1 MSSRLIVVV
10 GLSFVS
16 ALGCSSVPP
25 VPGSPTPSPLPTV
38 APASPSPN
46 PLSAG
51 HYDDGML
58 AFDFPAEWNAD
69 RSVYPSSVSELKTY
83 LSTEKLHAP
92 CIKSGSATICSPPV
106 ESLSPGGVLVS
117 WWRWGLHR
125 GEPGPDPTAGALI
138 HVGGRSARLHDSGAE
153 GHCLGIESDTN
164 LRLEIPDPT
173 LDGSWTV
180 MDACMRSP
188 IEDSRAKIDAMLD
201 SVEWLSPAPTQDVSV
216 GDYGVNLRLYDDT
229 GLVTSAVGGNSPP
242 SAGDAEAVVVP
253 DGLEVRWEWN
263 ACEGPPSLGLS
274 LDAGRLL
281 VLLDPG
287 PSKVPPGTVCDALA
301 GPVSV
306 TLTMSEPIDPVGL
319 HLEVW

>member
-1 MSSRLIVVV
+1 VSSRPLGVL
-10 GLSFVS
+10 GLMVVS
-16 ALGCSSVPP
+16 ALGCSSGPT

-51 HYDDGML
+51 HYDDGVL
-58 AFDFPAEWNAD
+58 AFDFPGEWNAD

-83 LSTEKLHAP
+83 LSTGKLHAP
-92 CIKSGSATICSPPV
+92 CIKSGTANICSPPI

-125 GEPGPDPTAGALI
+125 GEPGPDPTAGELI

-180 MDACMRSP
+180 MDACMRTP
-188 IEDSRAKIDAMLD
+188 IEDPRAKIDAMLA
-201 SVEWLSPAPTQDVSV
+201 SVTWSAPQPTQVVPLSVASNNYSVQVFDDTALVTTVAAGMGTDVDAPTAI
-216 GDYGVNLRLYDDT
+216 VNGSDLEISWY
-229 GLVTSAVGGNSPP
+229 
-242 SAGDAEAVVVP
+242 SAGCDLDPIV
-253 DGLEVRWEWN
+253 
-263 ACEGPPSLGLS
+263 GLS
-274 LDAGRLL
+274 QDAGRLL
-281 VLLDPG
+281 ILLEPDANGDSAGACYDVL
-287 PSKVPPGTVCDALA
+287 VPIRVVLRLSER
-301 GPVSV
+301 VSQDDI
-306 TLTMSEPIDPVGL
+306 S
-319 HLEVW
+319 LEVW